1 MAEDVPTMQQSGSL
15 ETFVTLVLAD
25 ASPALAEAHDELY
38 PMRVGEGIPLS
49 LTLLYPFVPRDELR
63 DEHLETLRR
72 FFAAR
77 RPLEFDLVRLA
88 EFPGAVI
95 YAVPEPEDELRATM
109 RALWALF
116 PDYPPYGKPGNDPPP
131 HATLALLGDD
141 PAAVREAA
149 RKRVEPLLPVRCL
162 AREASLFEEY
172 EPDRCRVRETFPFR
186 GG

>member
-63 DEHLETLRR
+63 DEHLETLRG